1 MIQIDMDMPDSC
13 YDCCLNNYHF
23 CDVTQTNIEKHW
35 DEGTK
40 PKDCPLKKDLEA
52 AIEEIKTERDKSYA
66 CEAVG
71 HGWGLQSALEIIQ
84 KHLGEE
90 YEGY

>member
-1 MIQIDMDMPDSC
+1 MSQLTVPLFD
-13 YDCCLNNYHF
+13 
-23 CDVTQTNIEKHW
+23 
-35 DEGTK
+35 
-40 PKDCPLKKDLEA
+40 KDDLQEIVDGAVKDIRAKFVLKKSIDE
-52 AIEEIKTERDKSYA
+52 AIEEIKAERDKSYA
-66 CEAVG
+66 CEAIG